1 MTSHLFVRRRANAWP
16 LFSSCVVLA
25 NHKPFCS
32 PHSGRALRVNTSI
45 KQDTQPLS
53 SLTLTRPCFPSLDFG
68 LSNCAGILGYSD
80 PFSTQCGSPAYAA
93 PELLSRKKYGPK
105 VDVWSM

>member
-1 MTSHLFVRRRANAWP
+1 MPNVTIQGIQVFVNDCLSGNLCLFNEGAEGQS
-16 LFSSCVVLA
+16 F
-25 NHKPFCS
+25 FC
-32 PHSGRALRVNTSI
+32 
-45 KQDTQPLS
+45 
-53 SLTLTRPCFPSLDFG
+53 PSDFG